1 MNKKMREL
9 LALIEQKTIQA
20 RAFMDGENK
29 DVNKASE
36 LMTEVK
42 DLQKE
47 YEVEKELYE
56 AEKDKNIPEETAKTV
71 VTEKKQEHTL
81 AKMARMGFKTMSEGV
96 LVDGGYTVPEDIQT
110 RINNYRD
117 AKFSLRQLV
126 RVENVTTESGA
137 RTFKKRVANSGFTKV
152 AEGGKFGTKQT
163 PQFER
168 LEYKIEKYGD
178 VFPVTNELLK
188 DSDANIEQVIVE
200 WIGDGAR
207 ITDNVNILEVA
218 KTFTAKTLTKAGALD
233 EIKAILNVDL
243 GQAYKGTSVLVT
255 NDNGLQFLDTLKDSD
270 GNYVLSASPADPMA
284 MRLSAGATTI
294 AVRVIPN
301 ADLPNDGTKIP
312 FYIGDF
318 MEAIALF
325 DRQSVTIDSTTVGA
339 VGTLNAFEQDLT
351 LWRALLREDVVKR
364 DANAL
369 YFAQLDTAG
378 E

>member
-1 MNKKMREL
+1 MNKRMREL
-9 LALIEQKTIQA
+9 LALIEQKTVQA

-47 YEVEKELYE
+47 YEVEKQLFEN
-56 AEKDKNIPEETAKTV
+56 EKDKEIPEEKAKEIV
-71 VTEKKQEHTL
+71 KEVKSDHSF
-81 AKMARMGFKTMSEGV
+81 AKMARMGFKTMSEGSDP
-96 LVDGGYTVPEDIQT
+96 DGGYTVPEDIQT
-110 RINNYRD
+110 RINEYRD

-126 RVENVTTESGA
+126 RVENVTTNTGA
-137 RTFKKRVANSGFTKV
+137 RTFKKRIANTGFAKV

-178 VFPVTNELLK
+178 VYPVTNELLK
-188 DSDANIEQVIVE
+188 DSDANIEQAIVE

-207 ITDNVNILEVA
+207 ITDNLNILEVA
-218 KTFTAKTLTKAGALD
+218 KTFTAKTLTKTGVLD

-243 GQAYKGTSVLVT
+243 GQAYKGTSVIVT
-255 NDNGLQFLDTLKDSD
+255 NDNGLQLLDTLKDSD
-270 GNYVLSASPADPMA
+270 GNYVLSASPADPMD
-284 MRLSAGATTI
+284 MVLSAGATTVP
-294 AVRVIPN
+294 VRVIPN
-301 ADLPNDGTKIP
+301 ADLPNDTTKIP

-318 MEAIALF
+318 KEAIALF
-325 DRQSVTIDSTTVGA
+325 DRQSITIDSTKVGV
-339 VGTLNAFEQDLT
+339 VGTLNAWEQDLT
-351 LWRALLREDVVKR
+351 LWRAMLREDTVKR